1 MATNIVDNISNAI
14 KNENLT
20 LDMIKTFIKFHIKA
34 AFNFHED
41 RMVDLVYPQRKIS
54 ETELMK
60 KINLINEIK
69 IPKGGIKNEN
79 KQDIEYLFSKNN
91 DEDDEVSDKKKKKT
105 ISKEI
110 SLVEFIFNE
119 DNRELKIEQLDNLL
133 SRNLPKLK
141 GDEVTFIGSTFMKY
155 GEKQPY
161 RNNCIAVGDCD
172 DVNGSEIDVY
182 DTEREALLAW
192 SDLIQSENPDII
204 IGYNIFGF
212 DYKFMY
218 FRALELNCIEEFLE
232 LSRNRG
238 EICGTIDND
247 GNYKIEEGS
256 VVLASGQYD
265 LHYITMAGRIQ
276 IDMLIIFVVII
287 I

>member
-1 MATNIVDNISNAI
+1 AISVPSEKTTTCDNEFEIHYKHIIPDADNESRVPYKICSFDIEASSSHGDFPLPRKTYKKLATNIVDNISSAI

-20 LDMIKTFIKFHIKA
+20 LDMMKTFIKFQIKA

-41 RMVDLVYPQRKIS
+41 STVDLVYPQRKIS

-91 DEDDEVSDKKKKKT
+91 DDDDDEVSDKKKKKT

-110 SLVEFIFNE
+110 SLDEFIFNE

-141 GDEVTFIGSTFMKY
+141 GD
-155 GEKQPY
+155 
-161 RNNCIAVGDCD
+161 
-172 DVNGSEIDVY
+172 
-182 DTEREALLAW
+182 
-192 SDLIQSENPDII
+192 
-204 IGYNIFGF
+204 
-212 DYKFMY
+212 
-218 FRALELNCIEEFLE
+218 
-232 LSRNRG
+232 
-238 EICGTIDND
+238 
-247 GNYKIEEGS
+247 
-256 VVLASGQYD
+256 
-265 LHYITMAGRIQ
+265 
-276 IDMLIIFVVII
+276 
-287 I
+287 